1 MNVPESSAPLDTR
14 NGQGGG
20 TVHAGLR
27 EAAGVALVSA
37 AVAEV
42 VVLLARAV
50 AGVPMPTE
58 VFGDRA
64 TVLVPLPLFS
74 ALLQIF
80 GSNAKHIYFG
90 SLVVLQMLLVAAWG
104 VAYWSLRL
112 RWRGAGRTSALT
124 GKPAL
129 VGAGL
134 EALALAAGLWV
145 LSCGIV
151 APLIG
156 AGFFGAGL
164 PGGAATA
171 LGIQALPDLAFG
183 VCFVT
188 LMHRETA
195 RGMLSQPQRQPTQ
208 LARRRFLRNAGV
220 ALGILAGG
228 ALLWEA
234 VSSGLANA
242 IGLPSPRGPRLS
254 LNGIPN
260 RITPPPVPEY
270 GTWTEVAGSTPEVTS
285 AQNFYYV
292 SKDLVSDP
300 QLDARGWQLTID
312 GLVERPYTLSYAE
325 LQARP
330 QIERYHTLECISND
344 VGGDLISNAKF
355 AGTGLAQLLNSAGIR
370 EGASEVIFHAADGYS
385 DSLHLSQALDP
396 LALVVYRINGEAL
409 PQAHG
414 FPARLLIPGLYGMK
428 NGKWLTRLEVGSGGY
443 EGYWEQRGWTR
454 EARAKTMSRIDTPRD
469 GDLLMARPT
478 LVAGIAYA
486 ADRGIAR
493 VDVTTDGGATWQAAT
508 LRRPLGALTWVLWE
522 LPWTPSPGQ
531 HILAVR
537 AIDLAGVVQSYA
549 EAAPLPDGASG
560 YHAISVVA
568 R

>member
-1 MNVPESSAPLDTR
+1 MDRSESSAPPDTR
-14 NGQGGG
+14 NDQGSGALR
-20 TVHAGLR
+20 AGLR
-27 EAAGVALVSA
+27 DAAGIALVSA

-42 VVLLARAV
+42 VALLARAV
-50 AGVPMPTE
+50 AGVPTPTE

-90 SLVVLQMLLVAAWG
+90 SLVVLQTLLVAAWG

-112 RWRGAGRTSALT
+112 RWRGARRTSVLT
-124 GKPAL
+124 GRPAL

-145 LSCGIV
+145 LSCCIV
-151 APLIG
+151 APIIG

-164 PGGAATA
+164 PGGAAAA
-171 LGIQALPDLAFG
+171 LGMQALPDLAFG

-188 LMHRETA
+188 LVRRETP
-195 RGMLSQPQRQPTQ
+195 RGKLSQPQRRPAD

-234 VSSGLANA
+234 VSSGLASVV
-242 IGLPSPRGPRLS
+242 GVPSPRGPHLS
-254 LNGIPN
+254 LNGIPD

-270 GTWTEVAGSTPEVTS
+270 GAWTEVAGSTPEVTS
-285 AQNFYYV
+285 AHNFYYV
-292 SKDLVSDP
+292 SKNLISDP
-300 QLDARGWQLTID
+300 QLDARGWQLAID
-312 GLVERPYTLSYAE
+312 GLVERPYTLSYTQ

-330 QIERYHTLECISND
+330 QIERYHTLACISND
-344 VGGDLISNAKF
+344 VGGNLISNARF
-355 AGTGLAQLLNSAGIR
+355 AGTGLAELLNSAGIR

-385 DSLHLSQALDP
+385 DSLHMSQALDP

-454 EARAKTMSRIDTPRD
+454 EAHAKTMSRIDTPRD

-478 LVAGIAYA
+478 FVAGIAYA
-486 ADRGIAR
+486 AGRGIAR
-493 VDVTTDGGATWQAAT
+493 VDVTTDGGVTWHAAT
-508 LRRPLGALTWVLWE
+508 LRRPLGTLTWVLWQ

-531 HILAVR
+531 HIIAVR
-537 AIDLAGVVQSYA
+537 AIDRAGVVQSYA

-560 YHAISVVA
+560 YHSISVVA

>member
-1 MNVPESSAPLDTR
+1 MNVPESSAPPDTR

-20 TVHAGLR
+20 AVRAGLR

-42 VVLLARAV
+42 VALLARAV
-50 AGVPMPTE
+50 AGVPTPTE

-112 RWRGAGRTSALT
+112 RWRGARRTSALA

-134 EALALAAGLWV
+134 EALALAAGPWV

-164 PGGAATA
+164 PGGAAAA

-188 LMHRETA
+188 LMQRETA
-195 RGMLSQPQRQPTQ
+195 RGMLSQPQQQPTQ
-208 LARRRFLRNAGV
+208 FARRRFLRNAGI

-234 VSSGLANA
+234 VSSGLANVV
-242 IGLPSPRGPRLS
+242 GVPSPRGPRLS
-254 LNGIPN
+254 LNDIPD

-270 GTWTEVAGSTPEVTS
+270 GVWKEVAGSTPEVTS

-292 SKDLVSDP
+292 SKNLVSDP
-300 QLDARGWQLTID
+300 PLDARGWQLTID

-330 QIERYHTLECISND
+330 QIERYHTLACISNE

-478 LVAGIAYA
+478 FVAGIAYA
-486 ADRGIAR
+486 TDRGIAR